1 MQYLFLCS
9 IIIMPNITYSAVST
23 TLIGLSH
30 MPIFYSIEMYLTGLF
45 PLWLQLQIFGGRSL
59 LGCHDWIQ
67 IFFFLIKTCLFI
79 HCSYGNSDFYL
90 FFYPF
95 LAKPFYPLLVWME
108 IHWKSAIFKYCYRFF
123 FSKFINDF
131 LLITLWYNPL
141 CGGSLQNLYAC
152 FRTLFAFLTTS

>member
-67 IFFFLIKTCLFI
+67 IFFFFNQNLFI
-79 HCSYGNSDFYL
+79 
-90 FFYPF
+90 
-95 LAKPFYPLLVWME
+95 YPLLIWEFRFLFIFLSILGKTVLPSLSLNGDPLE
-108 IHWKSAIFKYCYRFF
+108 ISNFQVLLQIFF
-123 FSKFINDF
+123 FPS
-131 LLITLWYNPL
+131 LLMTFSSSLYDTIHSVVDL
-141 CGGSLQNLYAC
+141 CKIFMHVFKPCL
-152 FRTLFAFLTTS
+152 LF

>member
-123 FSKFINDF
+123 FSPS
-131 LLITLWYNPL
+131 LLMTFSSSLYDTIHSVVDL
-141 CGGSLQNLYAC
+141 CKIFMHVFEPCL
-152 FRTLFAFLTTS
+152 LF